1 MLNLSN
7 HGFLSVQS
15 LGSFNLIDLLVA
27 ITGRKKFPF
36 DFGARLVCHAFV
48 NTWTCEQEYKTTQ
61 EKCFCIKL
69 MLIKR

>member
-1 MLNLSN
+1 VLNLSN
-7 HGFLSVQS
+7 HGFLPVQS

-36 DFGARLVCHAFV
+36 DFGARLLVPRFREHLDL
-48 NTWTCEQEYKTTQ
+48 EQEYKTTQ
-61 EKCFCIKL
+61 EKCICIKL